1 MSNLQDKIY
10 QQLTKPH
17 SYFDED
23 TQKAAIQKKAREQL
37 ANEMATGEIEYDT
50 LKAALPNFE
59 YNGEDELPVSKLIE
73 ALKAN

>member
-10 QQLTKPH
+10 QQLTKANT
-17 SYFDED
+17 YFSED
-23 TQKAAIQKKAREQL
+23 TQKAAIITKAREEL
-37 ANEMATGEIEYDT
+37 ARQITSGEIEYDT
-50 LKAALPNFE
+50 LKAALPDFE